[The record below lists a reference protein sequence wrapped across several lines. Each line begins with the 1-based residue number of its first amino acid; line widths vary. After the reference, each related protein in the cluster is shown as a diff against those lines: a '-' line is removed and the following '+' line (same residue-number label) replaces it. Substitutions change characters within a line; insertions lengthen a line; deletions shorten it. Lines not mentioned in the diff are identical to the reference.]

1 MQMQRLVWALLIC
14 GSLIA
19 AIAAA
24 AGCNK
29 DDQRGTAPTASNN
42 GATATVDIDKVAK
55 DLNWMAKLQT
65 NRETYVVQ
73 LKTDLANFQQR
84 WEGQVQQHV
93 KDMVPPGTPEG
104 GKYTLSQSQSQ
115 ELTNYI
121 VQARQ
126 QVQQLQQQAEQQLN
140 NYQAQWIRQYRDA
153 LSPIVRQVAQDK
165 RMNVVLVQNDAV
177 MFADRSVDLTDAV
190 VDAARAKPPALTE
203 VPMTHLSGPPDIRL
217 NQPSTLSATQPS
229 TRPAPPTSQP

>member
-1 MQMQRLVWALLIC
+1 MQRSVWTVLVC
-14 GSLIA
+14 GSLIGA
-19 AIAAA
+19 FAAA
-24 AGCNK
+24 AGCDRN
-29 DDQRGTAPTASNN
+29 GAVSTTSSN
-42 GATATVDIDKVAK
+42 GATATVDIDKVAR

-65 NRETYVVQ
+65 NLETYVIQ
-73 LKTDLANFQQR
+73 LRKDLADFQQR
-84 WEGQVQQHV
+84 YEAQVQQHV

-104 GKYTLSQSQSQ
+104 GKYTLSQTQSQ

-126 QVQQLQQQAEQQLN
+126 QVQQLQQQAEQQLA
-140 NYQAQWIRQYRDA
+140 NYKGQWIRQYRDA

-177 MFADRSVDLTDAV
+177 MFADRSVDITDAV

-217 NQPSTLSATQPS
+217 NQPPTLSATQPS
-229 TRPAPPTSQP
+229 TRPAPTSQP